1 MRVKLGRS
9 VAEDKKKV
17 VSSPCV
23 NVCALD
29 KDDICIGCHRSAIE
43 IGRWTQM
50 TDIEKDEVLAI
61 VSQREEKYSL

>member
-1 MRVKLGRS
+1 MTENS
-9 VAEDKKKV
+9 SAAAKKRQV

-29 KDDICIGCHRSAIE
+29 ENDICIGCHRSAVE

-50 TDIEKDEVLAI
+50 TDTEKREVLVN
-61 VSQREEKYSL
+61 VSQREEKYLL